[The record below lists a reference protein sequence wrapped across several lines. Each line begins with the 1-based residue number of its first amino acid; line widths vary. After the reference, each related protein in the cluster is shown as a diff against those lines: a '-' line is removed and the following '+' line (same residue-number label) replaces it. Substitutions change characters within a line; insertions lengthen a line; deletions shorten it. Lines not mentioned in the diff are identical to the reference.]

1 MADPFRRKKEPRH
14 IRLYHSFTDCEAWLA
29 LSGNAVKVLI
39 ALARFDD
46 GSSNG
51 RLFFSERTG
60 AKATGLS
67 RNTVKRCLGELIE
80 KGFIAQTKPGA
91 FNRNN
96 LLAATY
102 RLTWVPAP
110 GCSPSAPTRDFE
122 KWEPGN
128 SQAQTLTPLGSKS
141 DNCMETLVGGG
152 STPDNAETETSDV
165 SSLRGD
171 SNSGPQIVYQGKGN
185 CEPETIGWKQV
196 SSASRTNL
204 AGLRQRLIDHLKS
217 SEPGEQSRLANT
229 LDIPGGTLSKFV
241 NGRNLPA
248 AYCDRLANALAG

>member
-1 MADPFRRKKEPRH
+1 M
-14 IRLYHSFTDCEAWLA
+14 A

-51 RLFFSERTG
+51 RLYFSERTG

-110 GCSPSAPTRDFE
+110 GFSPSAPTRDFE

-128 SQAQTLTPLGSKS
+128 SQAQTLTPSGSKP
-141 DNCMETLVGGG
+141 DNCTETFVGSG
-152 STPDNAETETSDV
+152 SSPDSAETETSDV
-165 SSLRGD
+165 SRLLGG
-171 SNSGPQIVYQGKGN
+171 SNSGPQTVYQVGSN
-185 CEPETIGWKQV
+185 EIPETIGRKQ
-196 SSASRTNL
+196 ANPPSRVDLTE
-204 AGLRQRLIDHLKS
+204 LRQRLVDHLRVS
-217 SEPGEQSRLANT
+217 GPGHQSCLARD
-229 LDIPGGTLSKFV
+229 LEIPGGTLSKFL

-248 AYCDRLANALAG
+248 SYRDRLARALER